1 MPYRLI
7 PPKAGRW
14 AHYRCRGTEHGIYIN
29 KSLKV
34 GDRKIAQR
42 ILNEWKAEAQRQAIA
57 GPRKR
62 TTFAEAAIA
71 YMEAG
76 GEKRFLAPLLKHF
89 GNGYL
94 ADIGQSEIDAA
105 AAILYPK
112 ATSATRNREVYS
124 PVSAILKHAGIE
136 KPL

>member
-7 PPKAGRW
+7 EPKAGRW
-14 AHYRCRGTEHGIYIN
+14 ANYRVRGTQNGLYI
-29 KSLKV
+29 
-34 GDRKIAQR
+34 DRSTGVTTRRDAIR

-89 GNGYL
+89 GNISL
-94 ADIGQSEIDAA
+94 TDIGQADLDAA
-105 AAILYPK
+105 AVSLYP
-112 ATSATRNREVYS
+112 
-124 PVSAILKHAGIE
+124 
-136 KPL
+136 

>member
-29 KSLKV
+29 KSLKTR
-34 GDRKIAQR
+34 DRKIAQR

-62 TTFAEAAIA
+62 TTFAEAAIV
-71 YMEAG
+71 YMNSG
-76 GEKRFLAPLLKHF
+76 GERRFLAPLLKHF
-89 GNGYL
+89 GEMPI
-94 ADIGQSEIDAA
+94 AHIGQDAIDTAA
-105 AAILYPK
+105 AALYPH
-112 ATSATRNREVYS
+112 ATHATQNRQVYS
-124 PVSAILKHAGIE
+124 PMSAILKRAG
-136 KPL
+136 